1 MRRWSLRLLV
11 IVAVLVI
18 AAGAAWRW
26 LTAAEAAPEV
36 SDYEIPVAELR
47 VLAESIPGDPPV
59 SVRSELVSLTSM
71 PRAAVFAGESFAPH
85 PMTHQ
90 VFQIVWPDRFVL
102 VDTAFPRETMAQMD
116 RSGTFHDDRF
126 DRVLGAMRSA
136 SRILITHEHFD
147 HLAGAGRYQ
156 PPDGLAGR
164 LQLTTRQLAN
174 DGALAEAKLPDA
186 MVRSLTPLEYDRIAA
201 IEPGVVLLA
210 APGHTPGSQLVFIR
224 TQDGRELLLVG
235 DVAWHED
242 QIRKL
247 HYRPRLVTD
256 FFLHEDR
263 HAVLAQL
270 RTLHDLAQTHP
281 EISIVVSHDRD
292 QRARWIGSGVL
303 EDGLAP

>member
-1 MRRWSLRLLV
+1 MRRWSLRLLA
-11 IVAVLVI
+11 IVAALVI

-26 LTAAEAAPEV
+26 LNAAEAPPEV
-36 SDYEIPVAELR
+36 SDYEISVEELR
-47 VLAESIPGDPPV
+47 QLAEAIPGDAPIA
-59 SVRSELVSLTSM
+59 VRSELVSITSM

-85 PMTHQ
+85 PMSHQ
-90 VFQIVWPDRFVL
+90 VFQIVWPDRFIL

-116 RSGTFHDDRF
+116 SKGTFHDDRF
-126 DRVLGAMRSA
+126 ERVLGAMKSA
-136 SRILITHEHFD
+136 ARILITHEHFD

-156 PPDGLAGR
+156 PPEGLAGR

-174 DGALAEAKLPDA
+174 TDALAQAKLPDA

-210 APGHTPGSQLVFIR
+210 APGHTPGSQLVYVR

-235 DVAWHED
+235 DVAWHGD
-242 QIRKL
+242 QILEL

-263 HAVLAQL
+263 RAVLAQL
-270 RTLHDLAQTHP
+270 RTLHDLVRDRP
-281 EISIVVSHDRD
+281 EIAVVVSHDRD